1 MRRFIL
7 TASLLFKN
15 LKVCPKEC
23 SVVLFQP
30 LQESSYK
37 SQAGTKKKKLKAYAY
52 GAIVWLHPCYGIFVS
67 KGLFLFCAIDYFLSA
82 TLVFPAKMLSM
93 GVFICVSVSLNHNRS

>member
-7 TASLLFKN
+7 AASLLFKN

-37 SQAGTKKKKLKAYAY
+37 SQAGTKKKIEGLCLWGHSLATPLLWNLCVQ
-52 GAIVWLHPCYGIFVS
+52 GIIFVLCYRLLPFS
-67 KGLFLFCAIDYFLSA
+67 HTCFSC
-82 TLVFPAKMLSM
+82 
-93 GVFICVSVSLNHNRS
+93 